1 MIRITDEDFKFV
13 AKSLA
18 GFPKIV
24 KDDEKIIAYMYR
36 YGEREYRACFV
47 RAKYNKAKDKIV
59 DYVRIPNVETLVAF
73 NIDKLESLINFYYY
87 ERGLKE
93 KIFKENKK

>member
-13 AKSLA
+13 GKSLA

-47 RAKYNKAKDKIV
+47 RAKYNKTKDKIV

-73 NIDKLESLINFYYY
+73 SISKLESLINSYYY
-87 ERGLKE
+87 DCGLKE
-93 KIFKENKK
+93 KIFKENKR